1 MGRFRQAMYRFMY
14 GRYGSD
20 ELGTLIF
27 WVYFALLILN
37 LLLRSLVLYIL
48 LLALLS
54 LYLFRC
60 FSRNHERRRREN
72 RVYLS
77 IRERITGFFRLQIRK
92 FKERKTHV
100 YRRCPNCKAIAR
112 LPRRKGRHV
121 VCCPKCGN
129 DFNVKV

>member
-48 LLALLS
+48 LLALLF

-77 IRERITGFFRLQIRK
+77 IRGRITGFFRLQIRK

>member
-60 FSRNHERRRREN
+60 FSRNHERRRRDS
-72 RVYLS
+72 RKDH
-77 IRERITGFFRLQIRK
+77 RIFPAADPQIQGAK
-92 FKERKTHV
+92 D
-100 YRRCPNCKAIAR
+100 PR
-112 LPRRKGRHV
+112 LPPLSELQGDRAAAAPQRTPCRLLPEVRQRFQRKSIAI
-121 VCCPKCGN
+121 
-129 DFNVKV
+129 

>member
-48 LLALLS
+48 LLALLF